1 MGTLGHSRGSIDAR
15 YCVNTLPI
23 LLWHEPGLNLS
34 NCKTSLFV
42 LNCGRQV
49 KIRTSSTQKGKSMAD
64 SEIKEPNGHTVYK
77 FTGSE
82 IKEPNG
88 TTIFK
93 ITNNEIKSPNGSTLY
108 KFTGD
113 EIKEPNGTTVY
124 KYTGS
129 EIEAPNGSTLFKYSA
144 TELKKPNGSTL
155 FKFTGRITVPVLF
168 ALGLI

>member
-1 MGTLGHSRGSIDAR
+1 MFDYPPPGDRREKIEMPVVSASVVHLVLAFITR
-15 YCVNTLPI
+15 YRCSETCTI
-23 LLWHEPGLNLS
+23 LQRWRLINACIKEEG
-34 NCKTSLFV
+34 
-42 LNCGRQV
+42 
-49 KIRTSSTQKGKSMAD
+49 MAY
-64 SEIKEPNGHTVYK
+64 SEIKEPNGRTIYK

-88 TTIFK
+88 KVIFK
-93 ITNNEIKSPNGSTLY
+93 ITSNEIRSPSGSTLY

-113 EIKEPNGTTVY
+113 EIKAVNGTAMY

-129 EIEAPNGSTLFKYSA
+129 EIKAPNGSILFMYSA

-155 FKFTGRITVPVLF
+155 FKFSGRITVPVLF